1 MLFPQIRLQSTFAQT
16 ELQIQKPVQQIEQPR
31 AELSIEQPKTELTMS
46 RTPGRLTIDQTQAR
60 EDMDLKSVGRRIE
73 EAAQFGRQDWL
84 AGLARVA
91 QDGNELMQIENG
103 GGAIVRQAKR
113 NSEGLPKELNIGW
126 IPSHFSVKINY
137 VPGKLEIDVQ
147 ERKPIIDA
155 KTNKPVHDYTPGST
169 QVSMA
174 NHPSLEI
181 DFENLRHV
189 GTGRYEQKI

>member
-1 MLFPQIRLQSTFAQT
+1 MLFPQIRLQTTFAQT

-31 AELSIEQPKTELTMS
+31 AELSIEQPKAELTMR

-73 EAAQFGRQDWL
+73 EAAQLGRQDWL

-91 QDGNELMQIENG
+91 EDGNEMMRIENG

-113 NSEGLPKELNIGW
+113 NSEGPPKEFNIGW
-126 IPSHFSVKINY
+126 IPSHFSVKIDY
-137 VPGKLEIDVQ
+137 EPGKVDIDVKEQ
-147 ERKPIIDA
+147 KPMVEA
-155 KTNKPVHDYTPGST
+155 KISKPLHDYTPGSA
-169 QVSMA
+169 QVSLA

-189 GTGRYEQKI
+189 GTGGYEQKI